1 VNRRDLRNAIAQRL
15 FAGGHDE
22 TGERASL
29 ESLGLEHPDRQP
41 YIPSAW
47 WILRWLL
54 PKSDV
59 GPADTFVEFGCGKGR
74 VVLDAARRY
83 PFKTVVGVDLS
94 AELTEVASTLVE
106 RERPKLR
113 CPDVRIETM
122 DATRFP
128 IPDDMTFAYLFN
140 PFNGAIFEQV
150 RDNMLASLDRAPR
163 KLRVI
168 YVMPL
173 EHQALMESGR
183 FEAVR
188 HVRTTRLVAPV
199 EAAIYE
205 AR

>member
-1 VNRRDLRNAIAQRL
+1 MNRQDLRNIVAQRV

-29 ESLGLEHPDRQP
+29 ESLGLGHPERQP

-83 PFKTVVGVDLS
+83 PFKSVIGVDLS
-94 AELTEVASTLVE
+94 PELTAVAGKLVQ

-113 CPDVRIETM
+113 SQDVRIETM
-122 DATRFP
+122 DATKFP

-140 PFNGAIFEQV
+140 PFNGTIFEQV

-163 KLRVI
+163 TLRVI

-173 EHQALMESGR
+173 EHQALMDSGR
-183 FEAVR
+183 FKVLR
-188 HVRTTRLVAPV
+188 HVRTTRIVAPV

-205 AR
+205 AH